1 MPLSRFTGSIAAAF
15 VVALGGVA
23 YALATGGPALTPA
36 AAAEA
41 IAPIVVA
48 QAAPLADPIPANALP
63 APATANAPAGP
74 ALVPVGDALT
84 AAEQAA
90 INAMIANYIAANPGF
105 IRDYL
110 VNNPEVIQEAVTEL
124 ERRRLNA
131 AAEQQANAI
140 ARYQFE
146 LLFSPR
152 QAVLGNPNGD
162 VTLVEFFDYNCTY
175 CKRALDDMNRLVE
188 EDPNLRIVLKE
199 FPVLGTG
206 STEAAQVAAAVIIV
220 APERYDA
227 FHQLLLGSAAPAS
240 GALAM
245 EAAAQVGINI
255 AALTAALQTNEVVA
269 TIEETYVIAGALG
282 LTGTPSYVIGDEVI
296 VGAVGYEALRTRI
309 DSMRQ
314 CGRTV
319 C

>member
-1 MPLSRFTGSIAAAF
+1 MSLSSRFTATFAAI
-15 VVALGGVA
+15 VAVAIGGVLLA
-23 YALATGGPALTPA
+23 YGTNGSALAPA

-41 IAPIVVA
+41 MPTVVA
-48 QAAPLADPIPANALP
+48 QAAAPADLIPANVLP
-63 APATANAPAGP
+63 NLAPAPAGP
-74 ALVPVGDALT
+74 ALVPVGDTLT
-84 AAEQAA
+84 EAEQAA
-90 INAMIANYIAANPGF
+90 INAMIANYLAANPGF

-124 ERRRLNA
+124 ERRRVNA
-131 AAEQQANAI
+131 AAAQQAQAI
-140 ARYQFE
+140 AQYREE

-152 QAVLGNPNGD
+152 QGVIGNPNGD

-175 CKRALDDMNRLVE
+175 CKRALDDINRLIA

-206 STEAAQVAAAVIIV
+206 STEAAQVAAAVIMV
-220 APERYDA
+220 APDRYDA
-227 FHQLLLGSAAPAS
+227 FHQLLLGSAAPAT
-240 GALAM
+240 GQLAM
-245 EAAAQVGINI
+245 AAAAQVGIDV
-255 AALTAALQTNEVVA
+255 AALTTALQSNEVVA
-269 TIEETYVIAGALG
+269 TIEEAYVMAGALG

-314 CGRTV
+314 CGQTV